1 MLHRKFLWNSLNNT
15 MCSQNFQY
23 VRLTKRAFYDKI
35 IIAIESN
42 TGRGVFVEKER
53 IHYLEQLA
61 ELYPTIG
68 RASTEIINLQSIL
81 YLPKGTEHFL
91 SDIHGEFR
99 AFSHVLRNGSGAVRK
114 KIDDVFG
121 HTLSTADKM
130 SLATLIYYPQKKI
143 ELVKQQEEDMENW
156 YKITLYRLIEV
167 CKTVSSKYTRSKVRK
182 ALPED
187 YAYVI
192 EELITEKQEV
202 LNKEAYYEAIVNT
215 IVELGQTDN
224 FIVALAELIQRLVI
238 DHLHILGDIYDRGP
252 SPDLIMDRLEKY
264 HSFDI
269 QWGNHDMVWMGAA
282 TGQLACIAAVIRTS
296 IRYGNLDLIEDG
308 YGINM
313 VPLAT
318 FAMDAYKDDP
328 CERFVLKNS
337 TDEERSKKETEMN
350 RKMHKAIAIIRF
362 KLEGQLVQKWPNFG
376 MQNRCLLH
384 KINYEKKTVE
394 IDGQEYPM
402 LDTYFPTIDPENPY
416 ELTPEET
423 EVMARLRTSFIHCE
437 KLQRHVRLMLKRG
450 SMYKIYNG
458 NLLYHG
464 CVPMNED
471 GSFAKVNIYG
481 KYYSGKELYDV
492 LESYVRKAFFSLDK
506 EECEKGRDMMWYIWT
521 APNSPLYGRSKMA
534 TFERYFLEDKKM
546 HHESKNAYYHLFNK
560 PETAD
565 KILHEFGLK
574 DGRVHIIN
582 GHVPVERMAGE
593 SPVKCNGKLILIDGG
608 FSKTYRRKT
617 GIAGY
622 TLTYNSYGLT
632 LSAHEPFDFSDSAVR
647 DELDI
652 VSHQEAVEYADR
664 RILVG
669 DTDYGKRMMSR
680 IEELKEL
687 IRAYQSGEI
696 AELDEG
702 RR

>member
-1 MLHRKFLWNSLNNT
+1 MI
-15 MCSQNFQY
+15 NFDIENKEAQIMERE
-23 VRLTKRAFYDKI
+23 RL
-35 IIAIESN
+35 
-42 TGRGVFVEKER
+42 
-53 IHYLEQLA
+53 HYLEQLA

-91 SDIHGEFR
+91 SDIHGEYR

-238 DHLHILGDIYDRGP
+238 DHLHILGDVYDRGP

-282 TGQLACIAAVIRTS
+282 TGQLACIASVIRTS

-328 CERFVLKNS
+328 CERFVLKDS
-337 TDEERSKKETEMN
+337 TEEERSQKETLMN

-362 KLEGQLVQKWPNFG
+362 KLEGQLIQKWPQFG
-376 MQNRCLLH
+376 MENRCLLH
-384 KINYEKKTVE
+384 RIDYENKTVE
-394 IDGQEYPM
+394 IDGVKYPM
-402 LDTYFPTIDPENPY
+402 LDTNFPTIDPENPY

-423 EVMARLRTSFIHCE
+423 EVMERLRTSFIHCE

-506 EECEKGRDMMWYIWT
+506 EEREKGQDMMWYIWT

-546 HHESKNAYYHLFNK
+546 HHESKNAYYHLFDK

-687 IRAYQSGEI
+687 IRAHQSGEI

>member
-1 MLHRKFLWNSLNNT
+1 MEKQRLH
-15 MCSQNFQY
+15 Y
-23 VRLTKRAFYDKI
+23 Y
-35 IIAIESN
+35 
-42 TGRGVFVEKER
+42 
-53 IHYLEQLA
+53 EQLA

-68 RASTEIINLQSIL
+68 KASTEIINLQSIL

-91 SDIHGEFR
+91 SDIHGEFK

-143 ELVKQQEEDMENW
+143 ELVRQTEDDIENW

-202 LNKEAYYEAIVNT
+202 LNKEAYYEAIINT
-215 IVELGQTDN
+215 ILELGQADN
-224 FIVALAELIQRLVI
+224 FIVALAELVQRLVI
-238 DHLHILGDIYDRGP
+238 DHLHILGDVYDRGP
-252 SPDLIMDRLEKY
+252 SPDRIMDQLEQY

-282 TGQLACIAAVIRTS
+282 AGQLACIASVIRTS

-318 FAMDAYKDDP
+318 FAMDAYRDDP
-328 CERFVLKNS
+328 CRQFILKDS
-337 TDEERSKKETEMN
+337 TDEERSKKETLMN

-362 KLEGQLVQKWPNFG
+362 KLEGQLIHKWPEYG
-376 MQNRCLLH
+376 MENRCLLH
-384 KINYEKKTVE
+384 RINYENKTVE
-394 IDGQEYPM
+394 IDGKTYDM
-402 LDTYFPTIDPENPY
+402 LDTSFPTIDPEHPY
-416 ELTPEET
+416 DLTPEER
-423 EVMARLRTSFIHCE
+423 EVMNRLRTSFIHCE
-437 KLQRHVRLMLKRG
+437 KLQRHVRLLLKRG
-450 SMYKIYNG
+450 SMYKVYNG

-464 CVPMNED
+464 CVPLNPD
-471 GSFAKVNIYG
+471 GTFKKVNVYG
-481 KYYSGKELYDV
+481 REYSGKALYDV
-492 LESYVRKAFFSLDK
+492 LESYVRKAFFSLDEK
-506 EECEKGRDMMWYIWT
+506 EREKGRDIMWYIWT
-521 APNSPLYGRSKMA
+521 APDSPLYGRSKMA
-534 TFERYFLEDKKM
+534 TFERYFLADKSM
-546 HHESKNAYYHLFNK
+546 HHESKNAYYHLFDK
-560 PETAD
+560 EETAD
-565 KILHEFGLK
+565 NILKEFGLTG
-574 DGRVHIIN
+574 DFVHIIN
-582 GHVPVERMAGE
+582 GHVPVERIAGE
-593 SPVKCNGKLILIDGG
+593 NPVKCNGKLILIDGG

-632 LSAHEPFDFSDSAVR
+632 LSAHEPFDWSNEAVR

-652 VSHQEAVEYADR
+652 VSHQEAVEYRDK

-669 DTDYGKRMMSR
+669 DTDVGKRMMIR
-680 IEELKEL
+680 IEELKKL
-687 IRAYQSGEI
+687 IQAYQDGEI
-696 AELDEG
+696 AERDASSAYKW
-702 RR
+702 

>member
-362 KLEGQLVQKWPNFG
+362 KLEGQLVQKWPDFG